1 MTGTKI
7 ILTLLAIIAF
17 CYWVRVVWKKRP
29 FNFQKLIVLVFNLLG
44 GIKGVS
50 SFIDAFRMADGSSEH
65 VVWSGMGGFCL
76 ALLFFD
82 QVRFSLRVN
91 LSAK

>member
-1 MTGTKI
+1 
-7 ILTLLAIIAF
+7 
-17 CYWVRVVWKKRP
+17 
-29 FNFQKLIVLVFNLLG
+29 LIVLVFNLLG

-91 LSAK
+91 LSAKWNLKSKRIRRAPRSCRRTEILL